1 MEQCTHPN
9 AGAAGAGAQRASA
22 SARLELAD
30 ILRAEGEGYR
40 ATHRLRPE
48 QHRAM
53 RAIVAC
59 RTAALGGQ
67 CYRCERC
74 GALTHRYRSCGNRH
88 CPKCQTLAKE
98 RWLAARQQELLP
110 VPYFHVVFTLPH
122 ALNTLAL
129 ANPRA
134 LYGLLFHAASTT
146 LLQFG
151 RNERWLGAEIAA
163 TLVLHTWD
171 QRLGLH
177 PHVHALVSAGGLS
190 PDGQQFLRTRRGF
203 LFPVRA
209 LSRVFRGKFL
219 DDLKGLFARRALKLP
234 GELAALADP
243 GTRGQFFQRLRAQ
256 PWVVYAKRPLAGP
269 HQVLDYL
276 GHYTHRVALSN
287 ARLLAFDTQGV
298 AFRWRD
304 RAHGN
309 QQKILTLPTEQ
320 FIGRFLLHVLPKGF
334 VRIRHYGLAA
344 NRSKTAKLA
353 AARAALDLP
362 PPATPPRETLD
373 AFVMRVTGI
382 DLTRCPHCRLGRLRL
397 VAIAVPEPRPRA
409 PPTDQ

>member
-1 MEQCTHPN
+1 VEQCTHPA

-30 ILRAEGEGYR
+30 VLRAQGERYR

-53 RAIVAC
+53 HAIVAC

-122 ALNTLAL
+122 LLNGLEL

-134 LYGLLFHAASTT
+134 LYELLFQAASAT

-151 RNERWLGAEIAA
+151 ANPRWLGAEIAA

-190 PDGQQFLRTRRGF
+190 PDRRQFLRTRGGF
-203 LFPVRA
+203 LFPVQA
-209 LSRVFRGKFL
+209 LSRVYRGKFL
-219 DDLKGLFARRALKLP
+219 DALKELFARRALKLP

-243 GTRGQFFQRLRAQ
+243 GTRGPFFQSLRAQ
-256 PWVVYAKRPLAGP
+256 PWVVYAKRPFAGP
-269 HQVLDYL
+269 RQVLDYL

-287 ARLLAFDTQGV
+287 ARLLAFDTQGIT
-298 AFRWRD
+298 FRWRD

-309 QQKILTLPTEQ
+309 RQRILTLPTEQ

-334 VRIRHYGLAA
+334 VRIRHYGLSA
-344 NRSKTAKLA
+344 NRTKAEKLA

-362 PPATPPRETLD
+362 PPATPPRETVD

-382 DLTRCPHCRLGRLRL
+382 DLTRCPHCQLGHLRL
-397 VAIAVPEPRPRA
+397 VAIEAPEPRLRG

>member
-1 MEQCTHPN
+1 VEQCTHPN
-9 AGAAGAGAQRASA
+9 AGAAGPGAQRASA

-30 ILRAEGEGYR
+30 ILRAEGERYR

-88 CPKCQTLAKE
+88 CPKCQSLAKE

-122 ALNTLAL
+122 ALNTLTL

-134 LYGLLFHAASTT
+134 LYALLFHAASAT

-151 RNERWLGAEIAA
+151 RNGRWLGAEIAA

-190 PDGQQFLRTRRGF
+190 PDRRQFLRTRRGF

-219 DDLKGLFARRALKLP
+219 DTLKEAFERTALKLP
-234 GELAALADP
+234 GELASLADP
-243 GTRGQFFQRLRAQ
+243 GTRGPFFQSLRAQ
-256 PWVVYAKRPLAGP
+256 PWVVYAKRPFAGP
-269 HQVLDYL
+269 QQVLDYL

-287 ARLLAFDTQGV
+287 ARLLAFDAQGV
-298 AFRWRD
+298 TFRWRD

-362 PPATPPRETLD
+362 PPATLPSETVD

-382 DLTRCPHCRLGRLRL
+382 DLTRCPHCQLGRLLL
-397 VAIAVPEPRPRA
+397 VAIELPLPPSRA
-409 PPTDQ
+409 PPMHR